1 MDFKGQN
8 KFKRWNKFKS
18 WDKFKRWK
26 KWFVIHKIQ
35 ERLMAFLVWALV
47 ASAVVWTAVGAFRT
61 QLFTLGMLLS
71 ASAVILLGCF
81 IVPISHVHREHYY
94 AMDDI
99 RIPLHSPGE
108 QGIVYILPSGKYGFD
123 ATYSQTFDSEQE
135 VLDANLKFFDPHH
148 LDEDWTLKK
157 CRVAAQDF
165 IETQIKKIVVDS
177 EIRDLAFWLHWH
189 RRDSKKVQHPL
200 QDRKCKK
207 RKGYETLIGRDL
219 ILALLLWE
227 YLVFERRWQLQA
239 DCELVPMVWRLRD
252 SKHSGAVFVD
262 NDTVPRDENSQT
274 MGSLEG
280 LDGFL
285 QAVGEV
291 YRIVG
296 VVGEEG
302 EEGNGDVGEE
312 GDGDVGE
319 EGDGDID
326 VLKDGDI
333 DVLEDGDTG
342 DLEKGRMRQ
351 ESVPRKEDTDKTKTA
366 YWDKKKT
373 KIAYWGEKK
382 TKELLERLD
391 KDKLPNKLP
400 NKLPKTTVV
409 NNGNS
414 DEESKIYF
422 SSFEDY
428 AGKLWEKCWAEYP
441 STFGALYLWT
451 TVWYIDVGNIGF
463 HTTPL
468 VPRGGTGGWGGWDSW
483 GGRADNGPDYATTWR
498 IPWRG
503 LWHATVRCQ
512 VVVLLPTLI
521 SSFSGLLAAA

>member
-1 MDFKGQN
+1 MKPGALRKRWR
-8 KFKRWNKFKS
+8 KFKTRH
-18 WDKFKRWK
+18 

-35 ERLMAFLVWALV
+35 DRLMAFLVWALV
-47 ASAVVWTAVGAFRT
+47 TSAVVWTAVGAFRT

-123 ATYSQTFDSEQE
+123 ATYSQTLDSEQE

-177 EIRDLAFWLHWH
+177 EIRDLAIWLHYWH
-189 RRDSKKVQHPL
+189 RRDLTDIKTPLLKLIGSERLEELKEHMATHPL
-200 QDRKCKK
+200 RDRRCER
-207 RKGYETLIGRDL
+207 RKGCGTLIGRDL

-227 YLVFERRWQLQA
+227 YLVFERRWQLQV
-239 DCELVPMVWRLRD
+239 DRESMLTVPMVWRLRD

-262 NDTVPRDENSQT
+262 NDTVPQDGNSPKPET
-274 MGSLEG
+274 MGRPSSG
-280 LDGFL
+280 LTGFL
-285 QAVGEV
+285 EAVGEV

-302 EEGNGDVGEE
+302 DGHIGVPKKGNTRDP
-312 GDGDVGE
+312 
-319 EGDGDID
+319 
-326 VLKDGDI
+326 
-333 DVLEDGDTG
+333 
-342 DLEKGRMRQ
+342 EKGCQ
-351 ESVPRKEDTDKTKTA
+351 ESVSPKEDTDKTKI
-366 YWDKKKT
+366 DDR
-373 KIAYWGEKK
+373 IADRIADRCQ
-382 TKELLERLD
+382 KEMEELFKSL
-391 KDKLPNKLP
+391 KNNKP
-400 NKLPKTTVV
+400 PETSVVKFSNKESD
-409 NNGNS
+409 GNS
-414 DEESKIYF
+414 DEKSKVKF

-428 AGKLWEKCWAEYP
+428 AEKLWDECWAEYP

-468 VPRGGTGGWGGWDSW
+468 VPRGGTGGWGGWDGW
-483 GGRADNGPDYATTWR
+483 GGWADNGSDYATTWR
-498 IPWRG
+498 MPWRG